1 MSGSSSFKIDLEEV
15 EAATKAIR
23 AMLDDLEAPTA
34 RLEAVINQ
42 IKPTAYGSEAV
53 GKSLTGGTSSVGGL
67 PDHQKQVF
75 DGVKAYL
82 QNSAQMAANLELMV
96 QRYRETEATQTA
108 ELTRLNGGRG
118 AEAGTLASPVSTTP
132 LSTVPGTPASPLT
145 AVDGIPAT
153 EPLRAVDGVPVS
165 EPLRAV
171 DGIPVTEPHRATIGL
186 PLSEPLRAV
195 DGIPATEPL
204 RAVDGIRP
212 PEPVTLPTHHAP
224 EPAFHTPD
232 APDLSYNSHADDDVD
247 PPPLHGGG
255 RNMLI

>member
-67 PDHQKQVF
+67 PEHQKQVF

-96 QRYRETEATQTA
+96 QRYRETEATQVA
-108 ELTRLNGGRG
+108 ELSQLNGGRG
-118 AEAGTLASPVSTTP
+118 GEAGPLATPVSTTAP
-132 LSTVPGTPASPLT
+132 LTAPSGTRVSPLT
-145 AVDGIPAT
+145 AVDGMPAT
-153 EPLRAVDGVPVS
+153 EPLRAVDGMPVS

-171 DGIPVTEPHRATIGL
+171 DGM
-186 PLSEPLRAV
+186 
-195 DGIPATEPL
+195 PATEPL
-204 RAVDGIRP
+204 RVVDGIRP

-224 EPAFHTPD
+224 DPAFHTPD

>member
-42 IKPTAYGSEAV
+42 IKPTAYGSETV

-67 PDHQKQVF
+67 PEHQKQVF

-118 AEAGTLASPVSTTP
+118 AEAGTLASPVSTT
-132 LSTVPGTPASPLT
+132 LQSAAPGTPVSPLT

-153 EPLRAVDGVPVS
+153 EPLRAVDDIPVS
-165 EPLRAV
+165 ER
-171 DGIPVTEPHRATIGL
+171 HRATIGL

-195 DGIPATEPL
+195 DGVPISERHRATIGLPLSEPL
-204 RAVDGIRP
+204 RTVDGIRP

-232 APDLSYNSHADDDVD
+232 APDLSYNRHADDDVD
-247 PPPLHGGG
+247 PPLHGGG